1 MLKLPYNKVY
11 KKIAIP
17 LLVKNYL
24 KYLTHKKHCV
34 MNALKNFL
42 EKIKNRK
49 SLIIVPLMMLTI
61 IGPQVFASSN
71 GGGHESA
78 AATTFLWIAILLI
91 AAKFSSIIEKWGQ
104 PAVLGE
110 LIIGVILGNLTLI
123 GLGIF
128 TPIGDNTI
136 IHFLAEL
143 GVVILLFQIG
153 LESNI
158 HEMKKVGISAFLV
171 AIIGVVLPFIFGT
184 YIVGPWLLPGLET
197 NSYLFLGATLTATSV
212 GITARVFK
220 DLGKLKIKE
229 AQIVLGAAV
238 IDDILGLVILAVV
251 SAIVTAGTV
260 SVGSVA
266 WIIGKSVLF
275 LIIAI
280 ALGQLLAPHIS
291 KGLSKIHRGIGM
303 KFTLAICFALIFS
316 YLANKIG
323 LAPIIGAFAAGLV
336 LDPVQFVYFKNPE
349 IVDEIKEVIEHENE
363 TIKKKLLNVVGHHS
377 HKHIEDIIEPLS
389 LFLVPIFF
397 VITGF
402 QVNLST
408 LGNTSVL
415 LTAFALTIAAII
427 GKVLAGLFAGKGVNR
442 WLVGWG
448 MVPRGEVGLI
458 FASIGKALHVV
469 SDEVFSVIVI
479 MVIITTLMTPPILNI
494 LLKRQKTSS

>member
-1 MLKLPYNKVY
+1 
-11 KKIAIP
+11 
-17 LLVKNYL
+17 
-24 KYLTHKKHCV
+24 
-34 MNALKNFL
+34 MNA
-42 EKIKNRK
+42 IKEAFGRMITK
-49 SLIIVPLMMLTI
+49 RSLVLVPMMMFAIV
-61 IGPQVFASSN
+61 GPHVLA
-71 GGGHESA
+71 GGGEAGHGSA
-78 AATTFLWIAILLI
+78 AAATFLWIAVLLI

-110 LIIGVILGNLTLI
+110 LIMGVILGNLALVGI
-123 GLGIF
+123 GIF
-128 TPIGDNTI
+128 DPIGHNAI

-158 HEMKKVGISAFLV
+158 HEMKKVGWSAFLV
-171 AIIGVVLPFIFGT
+171 AIVGVILPFVLGT
-184 YIVGPWLLPGLET
+184 YIVGPWLLPGLDT

-260 SVGSVA
+260 SLGSVA
-266 WIIGKSVLF
+266 WIIAKSVLF
-275 LIIAI
+275 LVVSIV
-280 ALGQLLAPHIS
+280 LGQILAPHIG
-291 KGLSKIHRGIGM
+291 KGLSKIHRGVGM

-316 YLANKIG
+316 YLANEIG
-323 LAPIIGAFAAGLV
+323 LAPIIGAFAAGLI
-336 LDPVQFVYFKNPE
+336 LDPVQFTYFKNPE
-349 IVDEIKEVIEHENE
+349 IVDEIKECIAQESES
-363 TIKKKLLNVVGHHS
+363 TKKKLLTVVGHHS
-377 HKHIEDIIEPLS
+377 HKHIEDIIEPLA

-408 LGNTSVL
+408 LGDTSVL
-415 LTAFALTIAAII
+415 LTAAALTIAAIF
-427 GKVLAGLFAGKGVNR
+427 GKVIAGLFAGKGVNK
-442 WLVGWG
+442 WLIGWG

-458 FASIGKALHVV
+458 FASIGKALNVV

-479 MVIITTLMTPPILNI
+479 MVIVTTLITPPMLSKM
-494 LLKRQKTSS
+494 LKKQS